1 MSACFEGP
9 APVSRQPRPVRL
21 RKDTILSIARVS
33 DNDGRGASSNRGEL
47 TVNMAE
53 IASGRHVNGISLR
66 FLGLCKGG
74 QDVRLK
80 PFWAAGLGG

>member
-1 MSACFEGP
+1 MAAMRHP
-9 APVSRQPRPVRL
+9 
-21 RKDTILSIARVS
+21 
-33 DNDGRGASSNRGEL
+33 NRGEL

-74 QDVRLK
+74 QDVWLK
-80 PFWAAGLGG
+80 PFWAAGVGGLAAGGRADQAP

>member
-1 MSACFEGP
+1 MAAMRHP
-9 APVSRQPRPVRL
+9 
-21 RKDTILSIARVS
+21 
-33 DNDGRGASSNRGEL
+33 NRGEL

-53 IASGRHVNGISLR
+53 IASGRYVNGICMR

-74 QDVRLK
+74 QDVWLK